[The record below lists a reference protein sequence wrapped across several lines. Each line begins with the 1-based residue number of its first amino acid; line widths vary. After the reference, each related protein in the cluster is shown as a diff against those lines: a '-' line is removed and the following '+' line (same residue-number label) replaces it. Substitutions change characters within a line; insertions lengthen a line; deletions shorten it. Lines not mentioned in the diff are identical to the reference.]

1 MRSLLTLA
9 IALTLALPA
18 SFAAQAGEGE
28 GEVAEIIIKIMTPDG
43 PRWYVLD
50 ANLSK
55 IEISAGKIV
64 RFSYTDD
71 TIDAIEVTPD
81 GEPKSNGN

>member
-1 MRSLLTLA
+1 
-9 IALTLALPA
+9 
-18 SFAAQAGEGE
+18 
-28 GEVAEIIIKIMTPDG
+28 MTPDG
-43 PRWYVLD
+43 SRWYVLG

-71 TIDAIEVTPD
+71 TIDAIEVTPE

>member
-1 MRSLLTLA
+1 MRSLLTLT

-18 SFAAQAGEGE
+18 SFAAQAGE

-43 PRWYVLD
+43 PRWYLLG

-71 TIDAIEVTPD
+71 TIDAIEVTPE